1 MFLSIDGTLIV
12 QIINFVVF
20 YAILSVVFLKP
31 VGAAIAKRRA
41 YLDSI
46 AKDLE
51 GAQGDAAA
59 IRAQAAQKRAQARRE
74 SDETIVKARSEA
86 QTEAAK
92 IQTVYGERASTLVA
106 TAHKTVESELA
117 TANASVDAL
126 AKQLADTMLERTL
139 PREAA
144 R

>member
-20 YAILSVVFLKP
+20 YAILQMVFVKP

-41 YLDSI
+41 YLESI
-46 AKDLE
+46 AKDFE
-51 GAQGDAAA
+51 GAQTDAAA
-59 IRAQAAQKRAQARRE
+59 IRAQAAQKRALARRDA
-74 SDETIVKARSEA
+74 DETIVKARSQA
-86 QTEAAK
+86 QAEAAA
-92 IQTVYGERASTLVA
+92 IQADYGARATTLIE
-106 TAHKTVESELA
+106 TAHKTVESELV
-117 TANASVDAL
+117 TANAQVDKL

>member
-12 QIINFVVF
+12 QIINFIVF
-20 YAILSVVFLKP
+20 FAILSVVFLKP

-41 YLDSI
+41 YIDSI

-74 SDETIVKARSEA
+74 ADQSIVKARGEA

-92 IQTVYGERASTLVA
+92 IQAEYGERASALVA

-117 TANASVDAL
+117 TANANVDAL

>member
-12 QIINFVVF
+12 QIIDFIVF

-74 SDETIVKARSEA
+74 ADETIVKARSEA

-126 AKQLADTMLERTL
+126 AKQLAETMLERTL

>member
-20 YAILSVVFLKP
+20 YAILQMVFVKP
-31 VGAAIAKRRA
+31 VGIAIAKRRA

-46 AKDLE
+46 AQDLE

-59 IRAQAAQKRAQARRE
+59 IRTQAALKRAQARRE
-74 SDETIVKARSEA
+74 ADESIVKARSEA
-86 QTEAAK
+86 QAEAAR
-92 IQTVYGERASTLVA
+92 IQADFGARASTLVEA
-106 TAHKTVESELA
+106 AHKTVESEVA
-117 TANASVDAL
+117 TANARVDAL
-126 AKQLADTMLERTL
+126 AKQLAETMLERTL

>member
-20 YAILSVVFLKP
+20 YAILQVVFVKP
-31 VGAAIAKRRA
+31 VGAAIEKRRA

-46 AKDLE
+46 ARDLE
-51 GAQGDAAA
+51 GAQHDAAA
-59 IRAQAAQKRAQARRE
+59 IRTQAAQKRAQARRE
-74 SDETIVKARSEA
+74 ADEAIVKSRGEA
-86 QTEAAK
+86 QAEAAK
-92 IQTVYGERASTLVA
+92 IQAEYAVRATALMEA
-106 TAHKTVESELA
+106 AHKTVESELA

-139 PREAA
+139 LREAA